1 LKNTV
6 YLNGRFVNQEDAKI
20 SIADGG
26 WLHGAGLFET
36 IRAEFARPFRLESH
50 VRRLMN
56 SAVEILRPIDRADVP
71 DEDTIIELLKQN
83 ELATARLRLTVS
95 AGSMLE
101 GPAGNREQMPLTV
114 AVTAAGLE
122 GYAESLYERGV
133 HTVICD
139 YRQAKSDPLAGHKCT
154 AYLPRL
160 LGLRQ
165 AGRSQGFEAIWFNV
179 HNQLAEGSISN
190 IFLVKSGELLT
201 PPLDTPVLP
210 GVARATVTEL
220 AAVQGLTLKEQA
232 LIIDD
237 LLGADEVLLT
247 NVIMQVVPV
256 VKIEKHDV
264 NGGRVGPIAKRLR
277 EAFRNLVRK
286 ECQR

>member
-1 LKNTV
+1 VNPTV
-6 YLNGRFVNQEDAKI
+6 YFNGRFVDQADALVPI
-20 SIADGG
+20 SDGG
-26 WLHGAGLFET
+26 WLHAAGLFET
-36 IRAEFARPFRLESH
+36 IRAEFGRPFRLESH

-56 SAVEILRPIDRADVP
+56 SAAEILRPIDRADLPSEEVVA
-71 DEDTIIELLKQN
+71 ELLERNKLSN
-83 ELATARLRLTVS
+83 ARLRLTVS

-101 GPAGNREQMPLTV
+101 PSQGNDPETPLTI
-114 AVTAAGLE
+114 ALTASDLQ
-122 GYAESLYERGV
+122 GYGEALYERGV
-133 HTVICD
+133 QTLVCD
-139 YRQAKSDPLAGHKCT
+139 YRQAKSDPLAGHKTT

-165 AGRSQGFEAIWFNV
+165 AGKAQCVEALWFNV

-190 IFLVKSGELLT
+190 IFLVKDGALAT

-210 GVARATVTEL
+210 GIARAAVIEL
-220 AAVQGLTLKEQA
+220 AKVQGLSAEEEPLT
-232 LIIDD
+232 IDD

-264 NGGRVGPIAKRLR
+264 GGGRVGPMAKRLR
-277 EAFRNLVRK
+277 EAFHQLVRK
-286 ECQR
+286 ECQQ